1 MLVHGGPGSGKTT
14 IAIIKAD
21 LFVAEHLRPGQKVLF
36 LSFARATVTRVL
48 EALTEHSTNITQT
61 RKNVIV
67 DTYHA
72 FFWRILKTHGYL
84 LGLPRKLELL
94 TPAGQAVALSDIRHE
109 FGPVKKL
116 TADKVQER
124 RFRVE
129 EKLRRLAF
137 EEGKVCFDL
146 FADLA
151 ADTLTRSVKIRALIS
166 AAYPTVIL
174 DEFQDT
180 NLGQWHVV
188 QQLGAGSSLI
198 ALADEEQRIY
208 DFIGADPERL
218 NQFRAQFAPKEID
231 LGKENH
237 RSGDTDIA
245 QFGNDVLKGKFR
257 EKYKYDGVKIFAYP
271 PNENQ
276 ALAVLKGQT
285 LQALKRLIASQR
297 KNWSLAILVPTKKMM
312 RQASDFFHSKQEA
325 MPAVGHHAAFDMEGA
340 ILAAEIIA
348 FLLQPHTDA
357 WDVGGLVELLCN
369 YYRGR
374 GGDNPSATDIK
385 RSGAIRKAFDKAID
399 CRKKGKELP
408 TNSTMR
414 AIIAGYERA
423 VAHALTG
430 NPDEDWMAIRAELC
444 GCGCTHLEEVAEEA
458 RNVRLLDR
466 GTQLR
471 EALSLDWRD
480 NGWYANAL
488 SIVRQ
493 AFMREHFATA
503 TRPESGIV
511 VMNMHKAKG
520 KQFDEVIIFEGWP
533 RVVKGKMVANLDRIV
548 RENSSA
554 GDLTQAR
561 YNLRVSVTRAK
572 IQTTILTPK
581 SDPCVLLLR
590 DKS

>member
-1 MLVHGGPGSGKTT
+1 M
-14 IAIIKAD
+14 
-21 LFVAEHLRPGQKVLF
+21 
-36 LSFARATVTRVL
+36 
-48 EALTEHSTNITQT
+48 
-61 RKNVIV
+61 
-67 DTYHA
+67 
-72 FFWRILKTHGYL
+72 
-84 LGLPRKLELL
+84 
-94 TPAGQAVALSDIRHE
+94 
-109 FGPVKKL
+109 
-116 TADKVQER
+116 
-124 RFRVE
+124 
-129 EKLRRLAF
+129 
-137 EEGKVCFDL
+137 
-146 FADLA
+146 
-151 ADTLTRSVKIRALIS
+151 
-166 AAYPTVIL
+166 
-174 DEFQDT
+174 
-180 NLGQWHVV
+180 
-188 QQLGAGSSLI
+188 
-198 ALADEEQRIY
+198 
-208 DFIGADPERL
+208 
-218 NQFRAQFAPKEID
+218 
-231 LGKENH
+231 
-237 RSGDTDIA
+237 
-245 QFGNDVLKGKFR
+245 
-257 EKYKYDGVKIFAYP
+257 
-271 PNENQ
+271 
-276 ALAVLKGQT
+276 
-285 LQALKRLIASQR
+285 
-297 KNWSLAILVPTKKMM
+297 
-312 RQASDFFHSKQEA
+312 
-325 MPAVGHHAAFDMEGA
+325 
-340 ILAAEIIA
+340 
-348 FLLQPHTDA
+348 
-357 WDVGGLVELLCN
+357 ELLCN

-572 IQTTILTPK
+572 MRTTILTPK
-581 SDPCVLLLR
+581 TDPCLLLLR
-590 DKS
+590 ASRERDRPGSVIAGGAVAPIWRRGQSGQGGCARTNRSPRVPRP